1 MTLMP
6 VDKVNPC
13 CKFPLDPVMIVT
25 LVSVSVGM
33 MTGRGGE
40 LVPPPHHPPYSS
52 LSSLTPERSHLN
64 KFCKVR
70 NIQKLIIFWIVYKHY
85 KSNCVTKTI
94 INYYLV
100 ESYY

>member
-25 LVSVSVGM
+25 LLSVSVVM

-40 LVPPPHHPPYSS
+40 LVPPPHHPPHSS
-52 LSSLTPERSHLN
+52 LSSFTPGRSHLN
-64 KFCKVR
+64 TFCKVR
-70 NIQKLIIFWIVYKHY
+70 NIQQDLQD
-85 KSNCVTKTI
+85 
-94 INYYLV
+94 L
-100 ESYY
+100 